1 MNVCF
6 QLVFS
11 IGFAQKFA
19 RLTWNDMRKPD
30 KIPAVFDPVEKPATE
45 NECRIPIGVLSRQ
58 EMAKESYPEPVY
70 IRNQS

>member
-30 KIPAVFDPVEKPATE
+30 KIPAVFDPVEKLVTE
-45 NECRIPIGVLSRQ
+45 NELSEVPFGVVSPQ
-58 EMAKESYPEPVY
+58 EMARNLYPET
-70 IRNQS
+70 